1 MMRQT
6 AFLIMVALFALQMMA
21 GCEASRFG
29 KKIDLERKK
38 VGLKGVKLQEILCGG
53 DAPDLALVDSF
64 NRYIGPEHDEHY
76 HTYCKD
82 GYDFNGDTVA
92 KKNLDC
98 KEEKKGPWD
107 YDTLANCA
115 CTCTSPPCV
124 DPSSEL
130 DIPYCCRGFNPLA
143 GHADLDADFT
153 TMVNTAFLSSDADI
167 AAPENTVRLSAIMGT
182 YGAPM
187 VVNGSTCVKVGC
199 DCCHDLNVRA
209 EVAVDGE
216 GAPTGPTV
224 LEDTPF
230 DGAEEGVDVG
240 SLAKNPELFMCCG
253 EVDEGAKRCQLPT
266 GEHSLVSWDFGVMTG
281 EAAATPYDMSVWGY
295 CTPRDSCDC
304 GHGGMY

>member
-21 GCEASRFG
+21 GCEATRFG
-29 KKIDLERKK
+29 KKIDLEKK
-38 VGLKGVKLQEILCGG
+38 NVCMGGVKLESKHTCDETTVDTTELDQLHMDIEYFHDSKGGHFHLLCKAGYEG
-53 DAPDLALVDSF
+53 DESQKLECDEKDLSWLYQDL
-64 NRYIGPEHDEHY
+64 
-76 HTYCKD
+76 T
-82 GYDFNGDTVA
+82 
-92 KKNLDC
+92 
-98 KEEKKGPWD
+98 
-107 YDTLANCA
+107 A
-115 CTCTSPPCV
+115 CTCIEGTVCV
-124 DPSSEL
+124 DPSLEL
-130 DIPYCCRGFNPLA
+130 DKPYCCRGFNPLA

-209 EVAVDGE
+209 EVADG
-216 GAPTGPTV
+216 ATTV
-224 LEDTPF
+224 LADTPF

-253 EVDEGAKRCQLPT
+253 EVDEGGVPAKRCQLST
-266 GEHSLVSWDFGVMTG
+266 GEHSLVSWDFGVMSG
-281 EAAATPYDMSVWGY
+281 EAADPPAAEMSVWGY
-295 CTPRDSCDC
+295 CTPRDSCEC
-304 GHGGMY
+304 GHGLY